1 MSQASK
7 LFYMPT
13 RVVHG
18 LGCVA
23 ALADQV
29 KAVGAVRVMVCTDK
43 GLTAA
48 GMTERVTG
56 GLEEGGVPHVVFDD
70 VEEDPGVST
79 VTAGVDVFREEG
91 CDLVVALGGGSPMCA
106 GKGIALVAA
115 NGGTLTDY
123 EGFSK
128 AVGPPRPVIAVPT
141 TAGSG
146 TEVSKVTILTDEAR
160 NFKMSIIDE
169 RTFPTV
175 AILDAE
181 LMRSLPR
188 RPALV
193 AGMDAL
199 AHALDALWSVGA
211 TQFSDGLATEA
222 AATMFRDLAAAATG
236 DDPAPRQRMLEAS
249 SIANMAL
256 GVALPGLAHVLSQP
270 LGRLHLSHGLATG
283 IMLPYTMEFNLP
295 VAAHKLA
302 PVARLLGEAGDD
314 DAALASAL
322 LERLRTLMES
332 VGFPTGLDPAV
343 VTDAELPALVE
354 QCTKVVNYRLNMR
367 EAPPDD
373 LERLYRRARGEG

>member
-1 MSQASK
+1 MTQASQ
-7 LFYMPT
+7 LFYIPT
-13 RVVHG
+13 RIVHG
-18 LGCVA
+18 LGSASALGSHMA
-23 ALADQV
+23 ALGAG
-29 KAVGAVRVMVCTDK
+29 KALLCTDP

-48 GMTERVTG
+48 GITAAIAER
-56 GLEEGGVPHVVFDD
+56 LDQAGVPYVIFDD
-70 VEEDPGVST
+70 VEEDPGVRT
-79 VTAGVDVFREEG
+79 VTAGVEVFKREG

-128 AVGPPRPVIAVPT
+128 AAGPPYPVIAVPT

-160 NFKMSIIDE
+160 NFKMSILDE
-169 RTFPTV
+169 RTYPEV

-181 LMRSLPR
+181 LMASLPEW
-188 RPALV
+188 PALV

-199 AHALDALWSVGA
+199 AHALDALWSVGS

-222 AATMFRDLAAAATG
+222 AATIFRDLATAAGT
-236 DDPAPRQRMLEAS
+236 DDLAAKQRMIEAS
-249 SIANMAL
+249 SIANVAL
-256 GVALPGLAHVLSQP
+256 GTALPGLAHVLSQP

-283 IMLPYTMEFNLP
+283 IMLPYTMEYNIP
-295 VAAHKLA
+295 VAAHKIA
-302 PVARLLGEAGDD
+302 PVARLLDESGGDQE
-314 DAALASAL
+314 LASAL
-322 LERLRTLMES
+322 LQRLWDLMKS

-343 VTDAELPALVE
+343 VTDEELPVLVE

-367 EAPPDD
+367 EAPPDE